1 MRFFSADPSFVQP
14 IWQSVTFPKPGSVQ
28 FFKVLPIGEY
38 VLPSGYIPLGDL
50 VQAGATQPTLVP
62 FIRSAPGS
70 PFTFFVGAWQQIY
83 NDKGTGLPNDLSA
96 WYQPD
101 AGGYTTLACA
111 VGGNGTGTEGYDP
124 PSPYYAFLTW
134 PPALTGG
141 QPPALLNVELG
152 KEYWDDHDSGAA
164 EDCIVYLH
172 PQFGP
177 YGVFWMFRSHSR
189 PNPDTVPGLDFS
201 ALNGHPYFPNA

>member
-83 NDKGTGLPNDLSA
+83 NDKGTGLLPLKLTDGTQLSLV
-96 WYQPD
+96 D
-101 AGGYTTLACA
+101 GYRGACA
-111 VGGNGTGTEGYDP
+111 DSVAVEMAIVERARRAPRRDGYRP
-124 PSPYYAFLTW
+124 GPRT
-134 PPALTGG
+134 PA
-141 QPPALLNVELG
+141 A
-152 KEYWDDHDSGAA
+152 
-164 EDCIVYLH
+164 
-172 PQFGP
+172 
-177 YGVFWMFRSHSR
+177 
-189 PNPDTVPGLDFS
+189 
-201 ALNGHPYFPNA
+201 